1 MSMAVVMIGSVVKG
15 FRVVGPFANL
25 AEAEAW
31 TNGYEEFEAMAVVLK
46 DPETPWQELI
56 DPWAKPAVEP

>member
-15 FRVVGPFANL
+15 FRVVGPFATL

-31 TNGYEEFEAMAVVLK
+31 TKGFEAFEAMAVALL
-46 DPETPWQELI
+46 DPATPWQELV
-56 DPWAKPAVEP
+56 DPWAKPVVE